1 MINKPQHSTIE
12 DSLNLIH
19 VTSHNSNYS
28 TDEGDYSS
36 LLYVFVSIDRFDA
49 NQYGIEKEKIPFIS
63 FVSDV
68 YLEHDILKTIF
79 NSVDTYYSYHDNEC
93 RDISIWND
101 DEYGRS
107 IRIDELVYQE
117 KKEEYK
123 NIDFYNWIENALK
136 VAIFI

>member
-93 RDISIWND
+93 WDISIWND